1 METSG
6 PAMFQKRDAAFV
18 YQTIKVSTHG
28 RAIVD
33 PAGFRSYKPG
43 LPRMPS
49 VVHRVR
55 SRDAL
60 TEEEYII
67 CTPVVLGFCLRTKK
81 WGGFA
86 ISRLLDL
93 EWNPQAFQD
102 LVLEERAKKLV
113 HPLIK

>member
-1 METSG
+1 
-6 PAMFQKRDAAFV
+6 MFQKRDAAFV

-33 PAGFRSYKPG
+33 PAGSRSYNPG

-67 CTPVVLGFCLRTKK
+67 CTPVVLGFCLGSKK

-93 EWNPQAFQD
+93 ESMESAGLSRSGAGRKSQETGPPSDQAA
-102 LVLEERAKKLV
+102 LSR
-113 HPLIK
+113 

>member
-1 METSG
+1 
-6 PAMFQKRDAAFV
+6 
-18 YQTIKVSTHG
+18 
-28 RAIVD
+28 
-33 PAGFRSYKPG
+33 
-43 LPRMPS
+43 MPS

-93 EWNPQAFQD
+93 EWNPQAFKIWCW
-102 LVLEERAKKLV
+102 KKEPRNWSTL
-113 HPLIK
+113 